1 MDLRDV
7 HNLLASLNHENRGG
21 KPDEDSTVALLSE
34 FCKTVGNSAAVSV
47 NNPSS
52 LVDAGQNVQHAL
64 VESETKDILLGPFQ
78 GSDSV
83 MEEYPRRADAK
94 KDIIEALQLTMK
106 AESATMHD
114 AYRDDMMRSL
124 AYNKKDPLLQYFE
137 SNSETCK
144 EE

>member
-52 LVDAGQNVQHAL
+52 LVDAVCLQTLGQKRL
-64 VESETKDILLGPFQ
+64 F
-78 GSDSV
+78 
-83 MEEYPRRADAK
+83 
-94 KDIIEALQLTMK
+94 K
-106 AESATMHD
+106 AFH
-114 AYRDDMMRSL
+114 
-124 AYNKKDPLLQYFE
+124 
-137 SNSETCK
+137 
-144 EE
+144 